1 MYHVSYVGSYVI
13 YEYKK
18 KKKKKR
24 IKFYELYT
32 FVGDSL
38 ID

>member
-1 MYHVSYVGSYVI
+1 MYVCGVGYVI
-13 YEYKK
+13 YEYKKK